1 MRGGGQHVDAE
12 IHGCPDFKF
21 MLVVI
26 ASRGATLPGAERRPE
41 LSAKHDK
48 NVRIASLLNMFM
60 NISNICASMVF
71 LPGNRQPQGESS
83 MPYSSEH
90 RERVREK
97 IVRSARRLFNRHGFN
112 AVAIDDLMADAGL
125 TRGSFYAYF
134 DSKSDLYATSITAIL
149 SEKAIDNWDGVSI
162 DPRAPEVAAQIIGEY
177 LSVDH
182 FENID
187 GSCPL
192 VALPNDVS
200 RTEQSVKRA
209 FESVLKALI
218 DIFEQGLER
227 KGDPARRRALATVAL
242 CVGGMVLARTIED
255 RALADELREAARSVA
270 LSLGRWRSE

>member
-1 MRGGGQHVDAE
+1 
-12 IHGCPDFKF
+12 
-21 MLVVI
+21 
-26 ASRGATLPGAERRPE
+26 
-41 LSAKHDK
+41 
-48 NVRIASLLNMFM
+48 
-60 NISNICASMVF
+60 
-71 LPGNRQPQGESS
+71 

-97 IVRSARRLFNRHGFN
+97 IVQSARRLFNRHGFN

-134 DSKSDLYATSITAIL
+134 DSKSELYATSITAVL
-149 SEKAIDNWDGVSI
+149 SEKAIDNRDGVGI

-182 FENID
+182 FEDVD

-200 RTEQSVKRA
+200 RTEESVKRA

-218 DIFEQGLER
+218 DIFEQGLQRRGEA
-227 KGDPARRRALATVAL
+227 ARQRALAMAAL

-255 RALADELREAARSVA
+255 RALADELRNAASSIA
-270 LSLGRWRSE
+270 LSLGRWHGEDEPPVVAS

>member
-1 MRGGGQHVDAE
+1 
-12 IHGCPDFKF
+12 
-21 MLVVI
+21 
-26 ASRGATLPGAERRPE
+26 
-41 LSAKHDK
+41 
-48 NVRIASLLNMFM
+48 
-60 NISNICASMVF
+60 
-71 LPGNRQPQGESS
+71 
-83 MPYSSEH
+83 MPNSSEH
-90 RERVREK
+90 REQVREK

-134 DSKSDLYATSITAIL
+134 DSKSDLYATSITAVL
-149 SEKAIDNWDGVSI
+149 SEKAIENWDGVSI
-162 DPRAPEVAAQIIGEY
+162 DPRAPEVAAQIIGDY
-177 LSVDH
+177 LSVSH
-182 FENID
+182 FENVD

-200 RTEQSVKRA
+200 RTEQSVRRA

-227 KGDPARRRALATVAL
+227 RGDVARERALAMAAL

-270 LSLGRWRSE
+270 LSLSRWRGEENE

>member
-1 MRGGGQHVDAE
+1 
-12 IHGCPDFKF
+12 
-21 MLVVI
+21 
-26 ASRGATLPGAERRPE
+26 
-41 LSAKHDK
+41 
-48 NVRIASLLNMFM
+48 
-60 NISNICASMVF
+60 
-71 LPGNRQPQGESS
+71 
-83 MPYSSEH
+83 MPNSSEH
-90 RERVREK
+90 REQVREK

-227 KGDPARRRALATVAL
+227 RGDVARERALATVAL

-270 LSLGRWRSE
+270 LSLSRWR

>member
-1 MRGGGQHVDAE
+1 
-12 IHGCPDFKF
+12 
-21 MLVVI
+21 
-26 ASRGATLPGAERRPE
+26 
-41 LSAKHDK
+41 
-48 NVRIASLLNMFM
+48 
-60 NISNICASMVF
+60 
-71 LPGNRQPQGESS
+71 
-83 MPYSSEH
+83 MPNSSEH
-90 RERVREK
+90 REQVREK

-162 DPRAPEVAAQIIGEY
+162 DPRAPEVAAEIIGDY
-177 LSVDH
+177 LSVSH
-182 FENID
+182 FENVD

-200 RTEQSVKRA
+200 RTEQSVRRA

-227 KGDPARRRALATVAL
+227 RGDVARERALAMAAL

-270 LSLGRWRSE
+270 LSLGRW

>member
-1 MRGGGQHVDAE
+1 
-12 IHGCPDFKF
+12 
-21 MLVVI
+21 
-26 ASRGATLPGAERRPE
+26 
-41 LSAKHDK
+41 
-48 NVRIASLLNMFM
+48 
-60 NISNICASMVF
+60 
-71 LPGNRQPQGESS
+71 
-83 MPYSSEH
+83 MPYWSEP

-97 IVRSARRLFNRHGFN
+97 ILQSARRWFNRHGFN

-162 DPRAPEVAAQIIGEY
+162 DPRAPEVAAEIIGDY
-177 LSVDH
+177 LSVSH
-182 FENID
+182 FENVD

-200 RTEQSVKRA
+200 RTEQSVRRA

-227 KGDPARRRALATVAL
+227 RGDVARERALAMAAL
-242 CVGGMVLARTIED
+242 CVGGMVL
-255 RALADELREAARSVA
+255 
-270 LSLGRWRSE
+270 

>member
-1 MRGGGQHVDAE
+1 M
-12 IHGCPDFKF
+12 
-21 MLVVI
+21 
-26 ASRGATLPGAERRPE
+26 
-41 LSAKHDK
+41 
-48 NVRIASLLNMFM
+48 
-60 NISNICASMVF
+60 
-71 LPGNRQPQGESS
+71 
-83 MPYSSEH
+83 MPFSSEH

-97 IVRSARRLFNRHGFN
+97 IVQSARRLFNRHGFN

-134 DSKSDLYATSITAIL
+134 DSKSDLYATSITAVL

-162 DPRAPEVAAQIIGEY
+162 DPRAPDVAAQIIGDY
-177 LSVDH
+177 LSVGH

-192 VALPNDVS
+192 IALPNDVS
-200 RTEQSVKRA
+200 RTEQSVRRA

-227 KGDPARRRALATVAL
+227 KGDPARRRALAIVAL

-270 LSLGRWRSE
+270 LSLSRWRNEENE